1 MVTEIQKQI
10 ASSLRNN
17 DASSLR
23 SLLVANPQEINGR
36 IAGLSWLDRAAST
49 DGGNLQMIKLLTE
62 LGAEIEPANVSR
74 SPLAFAMQSSK
85 LEVIEF
91 LLENGGDPNHGRCII
106 GALNRQEEKLAAV
119 KLLIEHGADVNRIF
133 DLEGTN
139 EKFTA
144 LDWTKDAEI
153 VDYLRSVGA
162 KTSAEVLGAS
172 SDEQADVD
180 ELAEVIQFFGNTFGE
195 VDEKSLIEVVPSG
208 HPVSIH
214 VIRPSG
220 NRKHLTL
227 FTTGLSSVKM
237 NVPGG
242 LEEYSLAELF
252 IQLPGDWEYASSDR
266 RWSWPVEW
274 LRRIAKHPHD
284 NNVCLGGPVTIIAN
298 NDPPEP
304 LGPNT
309 DFTSLM
315 LVAEKSFERSD
326 GDIVQLYRVAP
337 IYSDERELEIKE
349 GAPALMRAF
358 DRNSVPFIV
367 DLQRPSVASG
377 V

>member
-1 MVTEIQKQI
+1 MATEVQQQI
-10 ASSLRNN
+10 AVAVFSNDITSLRE
-17 DASSLR
+17 
-23 SLLVANPQEINGR
+23 LLNQNPEELNQ
-36 IAGLSWLDRAAST
+36 RAASKT
-49 DGGNLQMIKLLTE
+49 WLDHAASRGNLKAVKLLVEIGADVDPEGKYRPLNYAMERASIE
-62 LGAEIEPANVSR
+62 L
-74 SPLAFAMQSSK
+74 
-85 LEVIEF
+85 IEF
-91 LLENGGDPNHGRCII
+91 LLVSGANPNHGRCII
-106 GALNRQEEKLAAV
+106 GALNRKEDKLAAV
-119 KLLIEHGADVNRIF
+119 KLLVEHGVDVNRVF

-153 VDYLRSVGA
+153 VAYLRSVGA
-162 KTSAEVLGAS
+162 KTSAEVSGAS
-172 SDEQADVD
+172 SNKQKTFD
-180 ELAEVIQFFGNTFGE
+180 ELSEVIQHFRTIFGE
-195 VDEKSLIEVVPSG
+195 VDEKSLIEIVPSG
-208 HPVSIH
+208 HPVAIN

-220 NRKHLTL
+220 SRKCVTL
-227 FTTGLSSVKM
+227 FTTGLSSAKM

-242 LEEYSLAELF
+242 LEKYALAELF
-252 IQLPGDWEYASSDR
+252 IQLPGEWEFASSDP

-274 LRRIAKHPHD
+274 LRRIAKYPHE

-304 LGPNT
+304 LAPNT

-315 LVAEKSFERSD
+315 LVAEKSFKRSD
-326 GDIVQLYRVAP
+326 GNIVQLYRIAP

-358 DRNSVPFIV
+358 DRKNIPFIV